1 VEVEVPDI
9 LDKAEHDYLEA
20 VIKPWKEKVTGIQ
33 KWTSDVNTSKEFI
46 VIEVEGEKMNIMLP
60 CYPAGTMYKGME
72 TDKRYTL
79 EELGL

>member
-46 VIEVEGEKMNIMLP
+46 VIEVEGEKMNVKLALLILP
-60 CYPAGTMYKGME
+60 
-72 TDKRYTL
+72 
-79 EELGL
+79 ELCIEVWKQAENTPWRN